1 MMMTTN
7 ETPLPL
13 IQVNHLSKHY
23 RVRGGF
29 RQATQWVKA
38 VDDVSFNIQEGETLG
53 VVGESG
59 CGKTTLGRTMLRLI
73 EPTGGQVLLKSE
85 PPAAVRNILT
95 LSGDD
100 MKAVRR
106 QMQIIFQDPYGSLSP
121 RMPVGEQV
129 VEGMRIHGIGDAEER
144 TETMLRLLRQ
154 VGLEDYHAN
163 RYPHEFSGGQ
173 QQRVG
178 IARALALRPRFIL
191 CDEPVSALDVSIQS
205 QVLNLLHELQTEY
218 GLTYLFIA
226 HNLNVVEHISRRVAV
241 MYLGKIVELATRE
254 DIYKRPMHPYTQA
267 LLAAIPIPDPK
278 QRNRRRLLLTGDVP
292 SPVNPPS
299 GCRFHTRCPLA
310 FDQCKLEEPALTEV
324 NDIRDETSHLVA
336 CWRAGESAFI

>member
-1 MMMTTN
+1 MTTGA
-7 ETPLPL
+7 TTQPL
-13 IQVNHLSKHY
+13 IQVHNLSKHY

-29 RQATQWVKA
+29 RKPALWVKA
-38 VDDVSFNIQEGETLG
+38 VDDVSFDIAEGETLG

-59 CGKTTLGRTMLRLI
+59 CGKTTLGHTMLRLI
-73 EPTGGQVLLKSE
+73 EPSGGQVILKPE
-85 PPAAVRNILT
+85 APATGGGSNILA

-106 QMQIIFQDPYGSLSP
+106 QMQVIFQDPYGSLSP

-129 VEGMRIHGIGDAEER
+129 IEGMRIHGIGTADER
-144 TETMLRLLRQ
+144 AETMLRLMRQ

-205 QVLNLLHELQTEY
+205 QVLNLLHDLQAEY

-278 QRNRRRLLLTGDVP
+278 RRHRKRLILTGDVP

-310 FDQCKLEEPALTEV
+310 FDQCKVEEPLLSEV
-324 NDIRDETSHLVA
+324 NDASREASHLVA
-336 CWRAGESAFI
+336 CWRAGESAFL